1 MTAPEK
7 EDAAALQKRFTA
19 QYKITG
25 SEILR
30 KLERESCGC
39 DYGGTSW
46 TTREEAERVGRLL
59 GLGPGK
65 HLLDIG
71 SGSGWPGLYL
81 AQSSGCDATLSD
93 LPFEGLRHAA
103 ERAGADQPAGA
114 CFFAAADGAAL
125 PFRDGWFDAIS
136 HSDVLCCLEAKQATL
151 AECRRVTRP
160 DGLMVF
166 TVISVVPDLPPA
178 DHARAIICGP
188 PFIDSDIDYTTML
201 GRAGWNI
208 AERHELTS
216 VFEQSVRRVL
226 AGEEAHREELRALIG
241 DDALAD
247 QFARRYRAI
256 EGLERG
262 LIRRDMFVAAP
273 A

>member
-1 MTAPEK
+1 MPAS
-7 EDAAALQKRFTA
+7 EDAAALRKRFTA
-19 QYKITG
+19 RYRIAG
-25 SEILR
+25 SDLLR

-46 TTREEAERVGRLL
+46 TTRDEAERVGRLL

-81 AQSSGCDATLSD
+81 AQSTGCDATLSD
-93 LPFEGLRHAA
+93 LPYEGLRHAA
-103 ERAGADQPAGA
+103 ERARADRPAGA
-114 CFFAAADGAAL
+114 CFFATADAAAL

-136 HSDVLCCLEAKQATL
+136 HSDVLCCLAAKQAAL
-151 AECRRVTRP
+151 AECRRVMRP
-160 DGLMVF
+160 DGIMVF
-166 TVISVVPDLPPA
+166 TVISVVAELSPA
-178 DHARAIICGP
+178 DHARAIVRGP
-188 PFIDSDIDYTTML
+188 PFIDSDLDYPTML

-208 AERHELTS
+208 AERHELTA
-216 VFEQSVRRVL
+216 VFEQSVRRVF

-247 QFARRYRAI
+247 QRARRRRAI
-256 EGLERG
+256 EGLEGG
-262 LIRRDMFVAAP
+262 LIRRDLFVATP